1 MKKGLTCVSLIVLSL
16 NLTAGGGWTQNKKS
30 LYLKLGQ
37 QWVIFDQFYDIDG
50 AIISDR
56 SRSFGS
62 TSIYAEY
69 GISDR
74 LTGIVYFPFYS
85 KSTLFEQRNTA
96 NGSVIR
102 EGESFSS
109 LGDTNISIKY
119 GLLTNSKVVLGA
131 SLVLGLP
138 LGELNKGSD
147 GSLQTG
153 DGEFNQMIKF
163 DASTSVNV
171 AGSYPYISVYT
182 GFNNRTNGFS
192 DELRYGAEIG
202 VGLGKWNLIM
212 KMRGIKSLYNGSAG
226 DNLFF
231 AGLLTN
237 NSEYLILSPEIAYR
251 AFEKWGISANMA
263 KAVSGQLMYVQPSY
277 NLAVYFELDF

>member
-1 MKKGLTCVSLIVLSL
+1 MKKGLICVSLIVLSL

-119 GLLTNSKVVLGA
+119 GLLTNSKVVLSA

-202 VGLGKWNLIM
+202 VGLGKWNIIM

-237 NSEYLILSPEIAYR
+237 NSEYLILSPEIAYK
-251 AFEKWGISANMA
+251 AFEKWGFSANMA